1 MNNDITGNIRILLA
15 EDDINLGFLL
25 VDFLESNAFEVKLYR
40 DGLSAARAFDKG
52 RYDFCILD
60 VMLPEMNGFEL
71 AEEIRK
77 RDKNVP
83 VIFLTARSMKEDK
96 IKGFRTGADDY
107 ITKPFDEE
115 ELLCRIEAILSRA
128 GKADPGNEDHYRI
141 GQYIFDPLNLTL
153 KRENTTQRLT
163 IKESRILCLLCR
175 CKNKLVK
182 RDDIM
187 MDVWGESDYYI
198 GRSLDVFISKIRS
211 YLKDDPAIH
220 ITTIPTHGYVL
231 EEKQ

>member
-1 MNNDITGNIRILLA
+1 MNNLINRNIKILLA
-15 EDDINLGFLL
+15 EDDINLGVLL
-25 VDFLESNAFEVKLYR
+25 VDFLESNAYEVKLYR
-40 DGLSAARAFDKG
+40 DGLSAIRAFDKF

-60 VMLPEMNGFEL
+60 IMLPEMNGFEL

-77 RDKNVP
+77 RDKDVP

-96 IKGFRTGADDY
+96 IKGFGIGVDDY

-128 GKADPGNEDHYRI
+128 VRADPNYEGTYRI
-141 GQYIFDPLNLTL
+141 GQYTFDPLNLRL
-153 KRENTTQRLT
+153 SHQNTTQRLT
-163 IKESRILCLLCR
+163 LKESRILCLLCR
-175 CKNKLVK
+175 SKNELVR

-187 MDVWGESDYYI
+187 VDVWGDSDYYI

-211 YLKDDPAIH
+211 YLKHDQSVH
-220 ITTIPTHGYVL
+220 ITTIPTYGYVL
-231 EEKQ
+231 EEK